1 MKNRRTTRLSV
12 LVKLTATAVTVILL
26 LAGALDTY
34 YTRQMEGSAD
44 EALAQ
49 RGLAIASD
57 LANDCDYGLLIGNR
71 LLLQQAVVEVLSQPD
86 VVSAIILDRSGKIMA
101 SAGQLKIDPS
111 KQARAELVT
120 RTEQAV
126 SLGLREGTAKG
137 MVEELVVP
145 VRLQPDSVSMQELPE
160 DAGRPSKQVGQKLG
174 LVQLGVSHAS
184 TMLRVQQARRAA
196 LLITIAIVLAA
207 LLFCIWMVRQ
217 TVRPLRDLL
226 RGTEQLAAGNLDVRV
241 VNATNDEIG
250 DLSVSFNEM
259 AEALQQSHLKILD
272 YQDNLER
279 RVANATAELKNTNIQ
294 LMAEIADRKRAEDE
308 SRETSR
314 NLQAI
319 IQTSPVSIIEM
330 DSQGSVSMWNPAS
343 ERVFGWSESE
353 VLGKFLPIVAD
364 DQRVEFEALRKRLID
379 GERLVG
385 VEARWRRRDG
395 KVVEVNISAAPLHN
409 SDGTVTGIIGIIADI
424 TEHKRLEEQFLQ
436 SQKVEAVG
444 QLAGGVA
451 HDFNNILTAILGY
464 CQLTMFRMAEAD
476 PLRANLE
483 EINKAAER
491 AAGLTQQL
499 LAFSRRQI
507 LTQKVF
513 DLNSVV
519 ANLDKML
526 RRVIGEDIDFA
537 TKLAPDL
544 GRTKGDPAQIEQVI
558 LNMVVNARDAMPE
571 GGRLTIETANSR
583 LDEDYV
589 REHSEVL
596 SGEYVM
602 LAISDSGI
610 GMSREVMKR
619 VFEPFYT
626 TKGIGKGTGLGL
638 ATCFGIIKQSGGH
651 ISRI

>member
-1 MKNRRTTRLSV
+1 MKNKRPTRLSV
-12 LVKLTATAVTVILL
+12 LVKLTATAVAAILL
-26 LAGALDTY
+26 LAGVLDTY
-34 YTRQMEGSAD
+34 YARQMESSAD
-44 EALAQ
+44 EALDQ
-49 RGLAIASD
+49 RALAIASD

-71 LLLQQAVVEVLSQPD
+71 PLLQQSVVEVLSQPD
-86 VVSAIILDRSGKIMA
+86 VVSAIILDQSGRIMA
-101 SAGQLKIDPS
+101 SAGHVRSDPS
-111 KQARAELVT
+111 KQARAELVA

-126 SLGLREGTAKG
+126 SLGLRRGADEGW
-137 MVEELVVP
+137 VEEFVVP
-145 VRLQPDSVSMQELPE
+145 IRLQPDLVSMQELPE
-160 DAGRPSKQVGQKLG
+160 ETGGRSVRQVGQKLG

-184 TMLRVQQARRAA
+184 TMLRLQRARQAA
-196 LLITIAIVLAA
+196 LLITIAIVLTA
-207 LLFCIWMVRQ
+207 LLLCLWMVRL
-217 TVRPLRDLL
+217 TVRPLRDLV

-241 VNATNDEIG
+241 APATNDEIG
-250 DLSVSFNEM
+250 DLSLSFNEM
-259 AEALQQSHLKILD
+259 ADALQQSHLEILD
-272 YQDNLER
+272 YQHNLER

-319 IQTSPVSIIEM
+319 IHTSPVSIIEM
-330 DSQGSVSMWNPAS
+330 DSQGSVSMWNPSS
-343 ERVFGWSESE
+343 EHVFGWSERE
-353 VLGKFLPIVAD
+353 VLGKFLPMVAE
-364 DQRVEFEALRKRLID
+364 DQRADFETLRKRLMD

-385 VEARWRRRDG
+385 VEARWRRKDG
-395 KVVEVNISAAPLHN
+395 KIVEVSISAAPLHGL
-409 SDGTVTGIIGIIADI
+409 DGEVTGIIGVIADI

-464 CQLTMFRMAEAD
+464 CQLTMYRMPEAD

-519 ANLDKML
+519 ADLDKML

-544 GRTKGDPAQIEQVI
+544 GRAKADPSQIEQVI
-558 LNMVVNARDAMPE
+558 MNMAINARDAMPE
-571 GGRLTIETANSR
+571 GGQLTIETANAR

-589 REHSEVL
+589 RQHSEAAP
-596 SGEYVM
+596 GEYVM
-602 LAISDSGI
+602 LAISDSGA
-610 GMSREVMKR
+610 GMTPEVMKR
-619 VFEPFYT
+619 IFEPFYT
-626 TKGIGKGTGLGL
+626 TKGVGKGTGLGL
-638 ATCFGIIKQSGGH
+638 AT
-651 ISRI
+651 